1 MSRRDLFHEA
11 VRNALIK
18 EGWDITH
25 DPYILKFG
33 EQKLQVDLGAEMPLA
48 AEREGRK
55 IAVEIKSFIRESSVT
70 DLYMAIGQYAVYRRL
85 LNQQEAERILY
96 LAIPND
102 AFEEVFDPAHGRDI
116 REALDIRLIVY
127 EAEEEVIVR
136 WIG

>member
-70 DLYMAIGQYAVYRRL
+70 DLYVAIGQYAVYRRL